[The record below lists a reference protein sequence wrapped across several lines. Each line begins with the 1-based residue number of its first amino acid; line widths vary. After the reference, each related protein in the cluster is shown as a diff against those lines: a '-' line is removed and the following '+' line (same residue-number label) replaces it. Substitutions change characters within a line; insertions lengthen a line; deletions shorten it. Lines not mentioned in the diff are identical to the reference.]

1 MSKKKKGS
9 AANPD
14 LNSSKPPVKDG
25 SESENRISEIEKYDF
40 FEKIDFD
47 SDYDDIL
54 ATYEKTLD
62 RRTRAAMKKA
72 GGQVDGDDSDSA
84 EDENVMIEADEIEA
98 ETDSAEE
105 PEAQQSEEG
114 KPSKKKAKAQKGDAS
129 AALYAAI
136 TALGLAVGTSFK
148 KLLTGP
154 KKLGRTIVGFFG
166 YIFRFLWLGFK
177 KFVYIISHTFV
188 DQVKDFRRD
197 VRSAMHYIKRSRHN
211 PKTLFPILGHYVKKA
226 FATHTQMFRII
237 ANVVLP
243 VAAVL
248 AFVITVNYWSSVTFA
263 LKVSYDNKELGY
275 ISDESVYNEAQS
287 AAKERMTTTKSDF
300 SVELEEPSYE
310 LSLVSLNKLVDSSI
324 LCDRIIEN
332 SESNVTNACG
342 IYIDDDFICSVKNE
356 TDASS
361 VFNAILDRYQV
372 TDSNSFVD
380 FVEKVEYVQG
390 LYPDDPKTMWDA
402 SKLKKQLE
410 QTKVA
415 KKTYTVK
422 DGDTIYGIA
431 VANGL
436 TEKQF
441 MALNPDI
448 GEYIHTGDVLTVA
461 NEVNYVR
468 VKVMKTETRTVEVD
482 YDVEK
487 TNNASMFKGTSRVTR
502 KGVTGEDTVTELVT
516 YIDGQRVS
524 SQEISRV
531 RTREPVTEKKL
542 IGTRSTRVSGGYN
555 IQVSGRGFVWP
566 APACTY
572 VSSPYGWRTLRGYSD
587 FHTGVD
593 LTLPGGGS
601 TGAVIVASL
610 DGTVESV
617 RRSNSGY
624 GHCIVINHG
633 GGVKTRYAHCLAG
646 SISVSVGQRVS
657 AGQAIARVGSTG
669 NVTGPHLH
677 FEIIINGST
686 VNPLPYIR

>member
-1 MSKKKKGS
+1 
-9 AANPD
+9 
-14 LNSSKPPVKDG
+14 
-25 SESENRISEIEKYDF
+25 
-40 FEKIDFD
+40 
-47 SDYDDIL
+47 
-54 ATYEKTLD
+54 
-62 RRTRAAMKKA
+62 
-72 GGQVDGDDSDSA
+72 
-84 EDENVMIEADEIEA
+84 
-98 ETDSAEE
+98 
-105 PEAQQSEEG
+105 
-114 KPSKKKAKAQKGDAS
+114 
-129 AALYAAI
+129 
-136 TALGLAVGTSFK
+136 
-148 KLLTGP
+148 
-154 KKLGRTIVGFFG
+154 
-166 YIFRFLWLGFK
+166 
-177 KFVYIISHTFV
+177 
-188 DQVKDFRRD
+188 
-197 VRSAMHYIKRSRHN
+197 MHYIKRSRHN

-226 FATHTQMFRII
+226 FATHTQMFRTI

-610 DGTVESV
+610 DRNGRERAPKQFGLRSLHRHQPR
-617 RRSNSGY
+617 RRSQDK
-624 GHCIVINHG
+624 I
-633 GGVKTRYAHCLAG
+633 R
-646 SISVSVGQRVS
+646 
-657 AGQAIARVGSTG
+657 
-669 NVTGPHLH
+669 
-677 FEIIINGST
+677 
-686 VNPLPYIR
+686 PLPRRLYLRQRRTACQRGTGDSASRQHRQRHRTASPFRDNHKRQHGQPASVYQIKYPCAKRTEHKSKSCPRNPEGRIFVFCEFKKAVNHCKTCGRIISALHDYVNLQY

>member
-1 MSKKKKGS
+1 MMGKKKGS
-9 AANPD
+9 VANPD
-14 LNSSKPPVKDG
+14 LHS
-25 SESENRISEIEKYDF
+25 SESPANDGNELKNKINETEKYTDL
-40 FEKIDFD
+40 FEKIDVD

-54 ATYEKTLD
+54 ATYEATLD
-62 RRTRAAMKKA
+62 KRTKAAMRKA
-72 GGQVDGDDSDSA
+72 GGEPTEDEPAEENEMIGADEIVPEADAAAQPEVQESA
-84 EDENVMIEADEIEA
+84 ED
-98 ETDSAEE
+98 DSA
-105 PEAQQSEEG
+105 
-114 KPSKKKAKAQKGDAS
+114 KKKEEAHKSDAG
-129 AALYAAI
+129 AILYSYIA
-136 TALGLAVGTSFK
+136 ALGLAAGTSFK
-148 KLLTGP
+148 KMLAKP
-154 KKLGRTIVGFFG
+154 KKLGRHIVGFFR
-166 YIFRFLWLGFK
+166 YVFRFFWLGFK
-177 KFVYIISHTFV
+177 KFIHIISHTFV

-197 VRSAMHYIKRSRHN
+197 VRSAVNYLRQSRHK

-226 FATHTQMFRII
+226 FTTHTQMFKTI
-237 ANVVLP
+237 ANFALP

-248 AFVITVNYWSSVTFA
+248 AFVLTVNYWSSVTFA

-287 AAKERMTTTKSDF
+287 AAKARMTTTKTNS
-300 SVELEEPSYE
+300 SAKLEDPTYE
-310 LSLVSLNKLVDSSI
+310 LSLVSVNKLVDSSI

-342 IYIDDDFICSVKNE
+342 IYIDDEFICSVKNE
-356 TDASS
+356 TDATS
-361 VFNAILDRYQV
+361 VFNAILEKHKV

-410 QTKVA
+410 QTKQA

-436 TEKQF
+436 TEKQLI
-441 MALNPDI
+441 ALNPDM
-448 GEYIHTGDVLTVA
+448 GEYIHTGDQIVVS

-468 VKVMKTETRTVEVD
+468 VKVMRTETRTVEVN
-482 YDVEK
+482 YDTEK
-487 TNNASMFKGTSRVTR
+487 TNDASMFKGTTRVTR
-502 KGVTGEDTVTELVT
+502 KGVKGEETVTELVT

-524 SQEISRV
+524 SQEVSRV
-531 RTREPVTEKKL
+531 RTKEPVTEKVL
-542 IGTRSTRVSGGYN
+542 VGTKSTRVSGSGGYN
-555 IQVSGRGFVWP
+555 VRVSGRGFVWP
-566 APACTY
+566 APACTF

-593 LTLPGGGS
+593 LTLPGGRS

>member
-1 MSKKKKGS
+1 
-9 AANPD
+9 
-14 LNSSKPPVKDG
+14 
-25 SESENRISEIEKYDF
+25 
-40 FEKIDFD
+40 
-47 SDYDDIL
+47 
-54 ATYEKTLD
+54 
-62 RRTRAAMKKA
+62 
-72 GGQVDGDDSDSA
+72 
-84 EDENVMIEADEIEA
+84 
-98 ETDSAEE
+98 
-105 PEAQQSEEG
+105 
-114 KPSKKKAKAQKGDAS
+114 
-129 AALYAAI
+129 
-136 TALGLAVGTSFK
+136 
-148 KLLTGP
+148 
-154 KKLGRTIVGFFG
+154 
-166 YIFRFLWLGFK
+166 
-177 KFVYIISHTFV
+177 
-188 DQVKDFRRD
+188 
-197 VRSAMHYIKRSRHN
+197 RHK

-226 FATHTQMFRII
+226 FTTHTQMFKTI
-237 ANVVLP
+237 ANFVLP

-248 AFVITVNYWSSVTFA
+248 AFVLTVNYWSSVTFA

-287 AAKERMTTTKSDF
+287 AAKARMTTTKTDSSAKLDD
-300 SVELEEPSYE
+300 PTYE
-310 LSLVSLNKLVDSSI
+310 LSLVSVNKLVDSSI

-342 IYIDDDFICSVKNE
+342 IYIDDEFICSVKNE
-356 TDASS
+356 TDAAS
-361 VFNAILDRYQV
+361 VFNAILEKHKV

-410 QTKVA
+410 QTKQA

-436 TEKQF
+436 TEKQL
-441 MALNPDI
+441 MALNPDM
-448 GEYIHTGDVLTVA
+448 GEYIHTGDQIVVS

-468 VKVMKTETRTVEVD
+468 VKVMRTETRTVEVD
-482 YDVEK
+482 YDTEK
-487 TNNASMFKGTSRVTR
+487 TNDASMFKGTTRVTR
-502 KGVTGEDTVTELVT
+502 KGEKGEDTITELVT
-516 YIDGQRVS
+516 YIDGQRVT
-524 SQEISRV
+524 SQEVSRV
-531 RTREPVTEKKL
+531 RTKEPVTEKKL
-542 IGTRSTRVSGGYN
+542 IGTKSTRVSGGYN
-555 IQVSGRGFVWP
+555 VKVSGRGFVWP
-566 APACTY
+566 APACTF

-624 GHCIVINHG
+624 GHCVVINHG

-646 SISVSVGQRVS
+646 SISVSVGQHVS
-657 AGQAIARVGSTG
+657 AGQAIARVGRTG
-669 NVTGPHLH
+669 NATGPHLH